1 MATHHKRGPLAQ
13 GPTEALKRKLKVS
26 RTQLISVSRTHTIS
40 RHVAIDK
47 IDPTKLKLVASIEFP
62 PSHRAKIALFLRDL
76 NKNSIPSRPFTYRP
90 FPVSRETRELAAES
104 FPRLNENPAY
114 WRLFSYLFAGDYLD
128 YASGRPITSREILA
142 KTAGKSSSS
151 NFKAGD
157 FLWDFQ
163 KNIIGAAH
171 FGYLS
176 TWVPN
181 RKARR
186 ATYLI
191 LPDALQK
198 ALDDEDFLCGKGKV
212 CLCDGTVFNAAK
224 QRAIREEVR
233 QKALSASR
241 AAKSKAA
248 VFVLDYLNNLP
259 HHLFG
264 KITRNAAAA
273 RKVVAS
279 IKGERS
285 RTQSLAY
292 LRGTLAEP
300 QTFYQPSSGEGDRI
314 FGVGGCLT
322 MLGSKVRAVL
332 APDWH
337 EADLA
342 NAQLAI
348 CAKLWGIQEVEEFLA
363 RGVSI
368 WQELIRHMEIPTHL
382 HKEGKAVLKES
393 LYATCY
399 GMSRDNLEVNVAEL
413 LDDIGVAR
421 SGELFL
427 SHPIIKA
434 IIKARGRMLKKIRM
448 ECGMETCF
456 GRFIPINKGW
466 HKRKEEY
473 GPRKRGR
480 KLYAAKAVKPH
491 QILAM
496 VSQAQ
501 ELQLLLPAFE
511 LAAKHRR
518 DFTITLFQH
527 DGFSVKIMRRAKYW
541 KDRINEGVEEKIR
554 EGGFLTALEWK

>member
-1 MATHHKRGPLAQ
+1 MKAQ
-13 GPTEALKRKLKVS
+13 KSS
-26 RTQLISVSRTHTIS
+26 RHAPEIAFSRTHTIS
-40 RHVAIDK
+40 RPVAINK
-47 IDPTKLKLVASIEFP
+47 IDPKKLRIVASFKLP
-62 PSHRAKIALFLRDL
+62 PTNRANITLFLRDL
-76 NKNSIPSRPFTYRP
+76 NRRTAPRRPFIYRP
-90 FPVSRETRELAAES
+90 VPVRRETRELVGQL
-104 FPRLNENPAY
+104 FPRLNESPAY
-114 WRLFSYLFAGDYLD
+114 WRLFSYLAAGDYLD
-128 YASGRPITSREILA
+128 YASGRPITSREVLA
-142 KTAGKSSSS
+142 KIAGKASSS

-157 FLWDFQ
+157 FLGDFQ
-163 KNIIGAAH
+163 KNIIGTAH
-171 FGYLS
+171 FGFLS
-176 TWVPN
+176 TWIPN
-181 RKARR
+181 KKARR

-191 LPDALQK
+191 LPDALQT
-198 ALDDEDFLCGKGKV
+198 ALDAEDFLCREGKV

-248 VFVLDYLNNLP
+248 VFVLDYLNNLS
-259 HHLFG
+259 HHPFG
-264 KITRNAAAA
+264 KITVNAAAA

-279 IKGERS
+279 IKSERS

-292 LRGTLAEP
+292 LRSTLSEP
-300 QTFYQPSSGEGDRI
+300 QPFYQPSSGEGDRI

-322 MLGSKVRAVL
+322 MLGSEVRAAL

-348 CAKLWGIQEVEEFLA
+348 CAKLWGIQEVEVFLA

-382 HKEGKAVLKES
+382 HKEAKAVLKEA

-399 GMSRDNLEVNVAEL
+399 GMSRDNLEVNVEEL
-413 LDDIGVAR
+413 LEDIGVAR

-427 SHPIIKA
+427 SHPIIQA
-434 IIKARGRMLKKIRM
+434 ILKARGRMLKKIRM

-466 HKRKEEY
+466 NKRKDKY

-480 KLYAAKAVKPH
+480 KLYTDKAVKPH

-501 ELQLLLPAFE
+501 ELRLLLPAFE
-511 LAAKHRR
+511 LATKHRR

-527 DGFSVKIMRRAKYW
+527 DGFSVKILRRPKYW
-541 KDRINEGVEEKIR
+541 RDRIKEGVDAKINEE
-554 EGGFLTALEWK
+554 GFFTALDWK

>member
-1 MATHHKRGPLAQ
+1 VG
-13 GPTEALKRKLKVS
+13 
-26 RTQLISVSRTHTIS
+26 
-40 RHVAIDK
+40 
-47 IDPTKLKLVASIEFP
+47 
-62 PSHRAKIALFLRDL
+62 
-76 NKNSIPSRPFTYRP
+76 
-90 FPVSRETRELAAES
+90 EL
-104 FPRLNENPAY
+104 FPRLNESPAY
-114 WRLFSYLFAGDYLD
+114 WRLFSYLVAGDYLD
-128 YASGRPITSREILA
+128 YASGRPITSREVLA
-142 KTAGKSSSS
+142 KIAGKRSSS
-151 NFKAGD
+151 NFNAGE
-157 FLWDFQ
+157 FLGDFQ

-198 ALDDEDFLCGKGKV
+198 ALDDEDFLCREGKV

-233 QKALSASR
+233 QKALSVSR

-248 VFVLDYLNNLP
+248 VFILDYLNNLP

-273 RKVVAS
+273 RKVVTS

-292 LRGTLAEP
+292 LRGTLTEP
-300 QTFYQPSSGEGDRI
+300 QPFYQPSGGEGDRI

-322 MLGSKVRAVL
+322 MLGSEVRAAL

-348 CAKLWGIQEVEEFLA
+348 CAKLWGIKEVEEFLA

-368 WQELIRHMEIPTHL
+368 WQELIRHMEIPAYL
-382 HKEGKAVLKES
+382 HKEAKGVIKEC

-399 GMSRDNLEVNVAEL
+399 GMSRDNLEVNVEKL
-413 LDDIGVAR
+413 LQDAGVAR
-421 SGELFL
+421 NGKLFL
-427 SHPIIKA
+427 SHPIIQA
-434 IIKARGRMLKKIRM
+434 ILKARGRMITKVKM
-448 ECGMETCF
+448 EGGMETCF

-466 HKRKEEY
+466 NKRKDQY

-480 KLYAAKAVKPH
+480 KLYSAKAVKPH

-511 LAAKHRR
+511 LATKHRR

-527 DGFSVKIMRRAKYW
+527 DGFSVKIQRRADYW
-541 KDRINEGVEEKIR
+541 RDRIKETVDTKVREE
-554 EGGFLTALEWK
+554 EFLTALEWK

>member
-1 MATHHKRGPLAQ
+1 MTMDGKKKG
-13 GPTEALKRKLKVS
+13 S
-26 RTQLISVSRTHTIS
+26 RAPLISVSRTHTIS
-40 RHVAIDK
+40 RRVAIGK
-47 IDPTKLKLVASIEFP
+47 IDPTKLRLVASFKLP
-62 PSHRAKIALFLRDL
+62 PINRANIALFLRDL
-76 NKNSIPSRPFTYRP
+76 NKRSTPSRPFIYRP
-90 FPVSRETRELAAES
+90 VPVRRETRELVGKL
-104 FPRLNENPAY
+104 FPRLNESPAY
-114 WRLFSYLFAGDYLD
+114 WRLFSYLVAGDYLD
-128 YASGRPITSREILA
+128 YASGRPITSREVLA
-142 KTAGKSSSS
+142 KIAAKRSSS

-157 FLWDFQ
+157 FLWGFQ
-163 KNIIGAAH
+163 QNIIGAAH
-171 FGYLS
+171 FGFLS
-176 TWVPN
+176 TWIPN
-181 RKARR
+181 KKARR

-198 ALDDEDFLCGKGKV
+198 ALDAEDFLCREGKV

-233 QKALSASR
+233 QRALSASR

-248 VFVLDYLNNLP
+248 VFVLDYLNNLS
-259 HHLFG
+259 HHHFG

-292 LRGTLAEP
+292 LRSTLTEP
-300 QTFYQPSSGEGDRI
+300 QPFYQPSSGEGDRI

-322 MLGSKVRAVL
+322 MLGSEVRAAL

-348 CAKLWGIQEVEEFLA
+348 CAKLWGIKEVEEFLA

-368 WQELIRHMEIPTHL
+368 WQELIRHMEIPPPL
-382 HKEGKAVLKES
+382 HKEAKAVLKES

-399 GMSRDNLEVNVAEL
+399 GMSRDNLEVNVEKL
-413 LDDIGVAR
+413 LEGIGVAR
-421 SGELFL
+421 SGELFR
-427 SHPIIKA
+427 SHPIIQA
-434 IIKARGRMLKKIRM
+434 ILEARGRMLKKIRM

-466 HKRKEEY
+466 HNRKDQY

-480 KLYAAKAVKPH
+480 KLYSDKAVKPH

-511 LAAKHRR
+511 LATKHRR

-527 DGFSVKIMRRAKYW
+527 DGFSVKIQRRPKYW
-541 KDRINEGVEEKIR
+541 RDRIKEAVDAKIKEE
-554 EGGFLTALEWK
+554 GFLTALDWK

>member
-1 MATHHKRGPLAQ
+1 MISTTVPKFPA
-13 GPTEALKRKLKVS
+13 EALERKLKA
-26 RTQLISVSRTHTIS
+26 S

-47 IDPTKLKLVASIEFP
+47 IDPTKLRLVASFKFP
-62 PSHRAKIALFLRDL
+62 PSHRANIAVFLRDL
-76 NKNSIPSRPFTYRP
+76 NKNSTPSRPFIYRP
-90 FPVSRETRELAAES
+90 IPVRRETRELAAEL

-114 WRLFSYLFAGDYLD
+114 WRLFSYLVAGDYLD
-128 YASGRPITSREILA
+128 YASGRPITSREVLA
-142 KTAGKSSSS
+142 KIARKSSSS

-157 FLWDFQ
+157 FLWSFQ
-163 KNIIGAAH
+163 QKVIGAAH

-176 TWVPN
+176 TWVPS

-198 ALDDEDFLCGKGKV
+198 ALDDEDFLCREGKV
-212 CLCDGTVFNAAK
+212 CLCDGAVFNAAK

-233 QKALSASR
+233 HKALSASR
-241 AAKSKAA
+241 TAKSKAA

-292 LRGTLAEP
+292 LRGTLTEP
-300 QTFYQPSSGEGDRI
+300 QPFYQPSSGEGDRI

-322 MLGSKVRAVL
+322 MLGSEVRAAL

-348 CAKLWGIQEVEEFLA
+348 CAKLWGIKEVEAFLA

-368 WQELIRHMEIPTHL
+368 WQELIRHMEIPASL
-382 HKEGKAVLKES
+382 HKEAKAVLKES
-393 LYATCY
+393 LYAACY
-399 GMSRDNLEVNVAEL
+399 GMSRDNLAVNVKKL
-413 LDDIGVAR
+413 LDGIGVAR

-434 IIKARGRMLKKIRM
+434 VLKARARMLRKIRM

-466 HKRKEEY
+466 HKRKDEF

-480 KLYAAKAVKPH
+480 KLYAAKAIKPH

-511 LAAKHRR
+511 LATKHRR

-527 DGFSVKIMRRAKYW
+527 DGFSVKISRRARDW
-541 KDRINEGVEEKIR
+541 RDRIKKGVDAKIK

>member
-1 MATHHKRGPLAQ
+1 MTMDGKKKG
-13 GPTEALKRKLKVS
+13 S
-26 RTQLISVSRTHTIS
+26 RAPLISVSRTHTIS
-40 RHVAIDK
+40 RRVAIGK
-47 IDPTKLKLVASIEFP
+47 IDPTKLRLVASFKLPPINRANIE
-62 PSHRAKIALFLRDL
+62 LFLRDL
-76 NKNSIPSRPFTYRP
+76 NKRTAPSRPFIYRP
-90 FPVSRETRELAAES
+90 APVRRETRELVGEL
-104 FPRLNENPAY
+104 FPRLNESPAY
-114 WRLFSYLFAGDYLD
+114 WRLFSYLVAGDYLD
-128 YASGRPITSREILA
+128 YASGRPITSREVLA
-142 KTAGKSSSS
+142 KIAGKRSSS

-163 KNIIGAAH
+163 QNIIGAAH
-171 FGYLS
+171 FGYLP

-181 RKARR
+181 KKARR

-198 ALDDEDFLCGKGKV
+198 ALDAEDFLCREGKV

-241 AAKSKAA
+241 AAKSKVA
-248 VFVLDYLNNLP
+248 VFVLDYLNNLS

-264 KITRNAAAA
+264 KITVNAAAA

-292 LRGTLAEP
+292 LRSTLAEP
-300 QTFYQPSSGEGDRI
+300 QPFYQPSSGEGDRI

-322 MLGSKVRAVL
+322 MLGSEVRATL

-348 CAKLWGIQEVEEFLA
+348 CAKLWGIKEVEEFLA

-368 WQELIRHMEIPTHL
+368 WQELIRHMEIPPPL
-382 HKEGKAVLKES
+382 HKEAKAVLKES

-399 GMSRDNLEVNVAEL
+399 GMSRDNLEVNVEKL
-413 LDDIGVAR
+413 LEGIGVAR
-421 SGELFL
+421 SGELFRN
-427 SHPIIKA
+427 HPIIKA
-434 IIKARGRMLKKIRM
+434 ILKARGRMLKKIRM

-466 HKRKEEY
+466 HKRKDEY

-501 ELQLLLPAFE
+501 ELKLLLPAFE
-511 LAAKHRR
+511 LATKHRR

-527 DGFSVKIMRRAKYW
+527 DGFSVKIQRRADYW
-541 KDRINEGVEEKIR
+541 RDRIKEGVDAKIKEE
-554 EGGFLTALEWK
+554 GFLTALDWK